1 MRRTLALVLAA
12 PTALLLLAPASG
24 VEDGAAAPEVTGAH
38 VDGTPTV
45 GDPVGTTRPP
55 TLSMDGGP
63 NAQRPDAEGEAGD
76 TEAVDSARRTDGPTA
91 AEVVAPSPPGPAI
104 ESTFVVAPVPDAG
117 GVAGSG
123 PRWRYTVEV
132 EPSLGVD
139 AVVVAEAVRAALHDP
154 RSWARTRTL
163 EQVADPARA
172 RIRVVLASPATVD
185 ELCGR
190 VGLMTAGVYSCWNG
204 RFAAL
209 NAWRWEVGAHG
220 FPDITTYRTYLVNHE
235 VGHGLGYG
243 HVGCPAPGAVAP
255 VMMQQSKGLDGC
267 VANGWPTP

>member
-24 VEDGAAAPEVTGAH
+24 IEDGAAAREVPGARI
-38 VDGTPTV
+38 DATPTDGDAV
-45 GDPVGTTRPP
+45 GPTGPP
-55 TLSMDGGP
+55 TPSTDRGP
-63 NAQRPDAEGEAGD
+63 SVPRPDAEGEAGSA
-76 TEAVDSARRTDGPTA
+76 EAVDGGGRTDGPTA
-91 AEVVAPSPPGPAI
+91 ADPVTPSPPGPAV
-104 ESTFVVAPVPDAG
+104 ESTFVVAPVPDTG

-132 EPSLGVD
+132 EPSLGLD
-139 AVVVAEAVRAALHDP
+139 AVLVAEEVRAALHDP

-190 VGLMTAGVYSCWNG
+190 AGLMTAGVYSCWNG

-220 FPDITTYRTYLVNHE
+220 FPDIATYRTYLVNHE

-243 HVGCPAPGAVAP
+243 HVGCPAPGSVAP